1 MVEAAAPAT
10 GGSQTRVDNI
20 RQYQQIDDYRKHK
33 LIKAV
38 ELGLSVGRAGKVFKM
53 STASANL
60 VMRNYKQEKRAKTD
74 PSNNEQT
81 PEQTNEKDY
90 LEKVKLDCMLE
101 VI

>member
-60 VMRNYKQEKRAKTD
+60 VMKNHKREKRAKTD
-74 PSNNEQT
+74 SQNIEQT
-81 PEQTNEKDY
+81 PEQNEEKDY

>member
-1 MVEAAAPAT
+1 MEEAEAM
-10 GGSQTRVDNI
+10 GESQPKVDNI
-20 RQYQQIDDYRKHK
+20 RQYQQIDEVKKQK

-38 ELGLSVGRAGKVFKM
+38 DFGLSVGRAGKVFKM

-60 VMRNYKQEKRAKTD
+60 VMKNYKQTKRMRVD
-74 PSNNEQT
+74 PQNKELS
-81 PEQTNEKDY
+81 PEENDQRDY

>member
-10 GGSQTRVDNI
+10 GGSQVRVDNI

-60 VMRNYKQEKRAKTD
+60 VIRNHKREKRAKTD
-74 PSNNEQT
+74 PQNNEQT
-81 PEQTNEKDY
+81 PEQIEEMDY